1 MLSHSSCRLVLK
13 SSHPC
18 GIVTVKNST
27 ILSTAPEHHST
38 MPFHRSI
45 QNCRN
50 SSEVFQK
57 YTKAATT
64 AAIAATIN
72 VTGPPAAATKALPS
86 PLIPPF
92 APIAPAASLEN
103 DPPPAS
109 NFNSNAF
116 TIPVP
121 PLASDKKSDIDL
133 LALLTVFVIFQA
145 ANALPTLITTGS
157 SFLINEINSGRCSA
171 A

>member
-1 MLSHSSCRLVLK
+1 M
-13 SSHPC
+13 
-18 GIVTVKNST
+18 I
-27 ILSTAPEHHST
+27 PENHST

-72 VTGPPAAATKALPS
+72 VTGPPAAATKALPR
-86 PLIPPF
+86 PLIPPP
-92 APIAPAASLEN
+92 APIALVANLEN
-103 DPPPAS
+103 A
-109 NFNSNAF
+109 
-116 TIPVP
+116 
-121 PLASDKKSDIDL
+121 PLPEPSLIKTVFIKLLPLLIRSKNPEIDL
-133 LALLTVFVIFQA
+133 LALLTVLVIFQA

>member
-1 MLSHSSCRLVLK
+1 M
-13 SSHPC
+13 
-18 GIVTVKNST
+18 I
-27 ILSTAPEHHST
+27 PENHST

-72 VTGPPAAATKALPS
+72 VTGPPAAATNALPR

-103 DPPPAS
+103 A
-109 NFNSNAF
+109 
-116 TIPVP
+116 
-121 PLASDKKSDIDL
+121 PLPEPSLIKTVFIKLLPLLIRSKNPEIDL
-133 LALLTVFVIFQA
+133 LALLTVLVIFQA